1 MVALVPERSEFVT
14 EFWAAF
20 AWTPVHQGFDGIRV
34 AFASI
39 TPIIASQGMEISHV
53 RTETAPIFRLMM
65 VCLLLQV
72 IWRIFMKKLIAA
84 FLITVAAGAA
94 SVAHAAEKVTVFAA
108 ASMKDVIEE
117 AARQMKARDGT
128 EVVASFASSSVLAK
142 QIEQGAP
149 AQIFISADLDWMDY
163 VEKAGAI
170 DKASRKVIAGNA
182 LVIATQ
188 KETPKGEAKELL
200 GGGRF
205 AMGDPSNV
213 PAGKYGKAALEKLD
227 VWKDVEKNAV
237 FAENVRVALQYVS
250 RGEVKAAIVYAS
262 DRAAAPG
269 LVEAYRFPPDSHA
282 PILYPAALVAKNET
296 DAARAFLAFLESDA
310 GQAII
315 KDKGFV
321 GASEAAE

>member
-1 MVALVPERSEFVT
+1 
-14 EFWAAF
+14 
-20 AWTPVHQGFDGIRV
+20 
-34 AFASI
+34 
-39 TPIIASQGMEISHV
+39 
-53 RTETAPIFRLMM
+53 
-65 VCLLLQV
+65 
-72 IWRIFMKKLIAA
+72 MKKLIAA

-117 AARQMKARDGT
+117 AAKQIKAKDGT
-128 EVVASFASSSVLAK
+128 EVVASLSSVLAK

-163 VEKAGAI
+163 VEKADLI

-200 GGGRF
+200 SAGRF

-227 VWKDVEKNAV
+227 IWKDIEKNAV
-237 FAENVRVALQYVS
+237 FTENVRVALQYVS
-250 RGEVKAAIVYAS
+250 RAEVKAAIVYAS
-262 DRAAAPG
+262 DRAAAPE
-269 LVEAYRFPPDSHA
+269 LVEAYRFPASSHA
-282 PILYPAALVAKNET
+282 PILYPAALIAKNEN
-296 DAARAFLAFLESDA
+296 DAAKAFLAFLESDA

-321 GASEAAE
+321 GAAEAAQ

>member
-1 MVALVPERSEFVT
+1 
-14 EFWAAF
+14 
-20 AWTPVHQGFDGIRV
+20 
-34 AFASI
+34 
-39 TPIIASQGMEISHV
+39 
-53 RTETAPIFRLMM
+53 
-65 VCLLLQV
+65 
-72 IWRIFMKKLIAA
+72 MKKLIAA
-84 FLITVAAGAA
+84 FLITIAAGTA

-117 AARQMKARDGT
+117 AAKQIKAKDGT

-163 VEKAGAI
+163 VEKANAI
-170 DKASRKVIAGNA
+170 DTASRKVIAGNA

-188 KETPKGEAKELL
+188 KDTAKADVKELL
-200 GGGRF
+200 SAGRF
-205 AMGDPSNV
+205 SMGDPSNV

-227 VWKDVEKNAV
+227 IWKDVEKNGV

-262 DRAAAPG
+262 DRAAAPD
-269 LVEAYRFPPDSHA
+269 LVEAYRFSVTSHA
-282 PILYPAALVAKNET
+282 PILYPAALIEKNEN
-296 DAARAFLAFLESDA
+296 DAAKAFLAFLESDA

-321 GASEAAE
+321 GAAEAGK

>member
-1 MVALVPERSEFVT
+1 
-14 EFWAAF
+14 
-20 AWTPVHQGFDGIRV
+20 
-34 AFASI
+34 
-39 TPIIASQGMEISHV
+39 
-53 RTETAPIFRLMM
+53 
-65 VCLLLQV
+65 
-72 IWRIFMKKLIAA
+72 MKKLIAA
-84 FLITVAAGAA
+84 FFITVAAGTVP
-94 SVAHAAEKVTVFAA
+94 VAHAAEKVTVFAA

-117 AARQMKARDGT
+117 AAKQMKAIDGT

-163 VEKAGAI
+163 VEKAGVI

-188 KETPKGEAKELL
+188 KDVSKNDARELL
-200 GGGRF
+200 SSGRF

-227 VWKDVEKNAV
+227 LWKDVEKNAV

-250 RGEVKAAIVYAS
+250 RSEVNAAIVYAS
-262 DRAAAPG
+262 DRAAAPE
-269 LVEAYRFPPDSHA
+269 LVEAYRFPATSHT
-282 PILYPAALVAKNET
+282 PILYPAALIEKNEG

-315 KDKGFV
+315 QNKGFV
-321 GASEAAE
+321 GSAEATR

>member
-1 MVALVPERSEFVT
+1 MVALVPERSEFVA

-65 VCLLLQV
+65 VCLLLQAM
-72 IWRIFMKKLIAA
+72 IFMKKLIAA

-108 ASMKDVIEE
+108 ASMK
-117 AARQMKARDGT
+117 

-188 KETPKGEAKELL
+188 KDTPKGEAKGLL

-250 RGEVKAAIVYAS
+250 RGEVGAAIVYAS

-269 LVEAYRFPPDSHA
+269 LVEAYRFPADSHA

>member
-1 MVALVPERSEFVT
+1 
-14 EFWAAF
+14 
-20 AWTPVHQGFDGIRV
+20 
-34 AFASI
+34 
-39 TPIIASQGMEISHV
+39 
-53 RTETAPIFRLMM
+53 
-65 VCLLLQV
+65 
-72 IWRIFMKKLIAA
+72 MKKLIAV
-84 FLITVAAGAA
+84 FFITVAAGTA

-117 AARQMKARDGT
+117 AARQIKAKDGM

-182 LVIATQ
+182 LVIAT
-188 KETPKGEAKELL
+188 PKDTAKADARELL
-200 GGGRF
+200 SAGHF

-227 VWKDVEKNAV
+227 IWKDVGKNAI

-262 DRAAAPG
+262 DRAAAPD
-269 LVEAYRFPPDSHA
+269 LVEAYRFPATSHA
-282 PILYPAALVAKNET
+282 PILYPAALIEKNES
-296 DAARAFLAFLESDA
+296 DAAKAFLAFLESDA

-321 GASEAAE
+321 GAAEAAK

>member
-1 MVALVPERSEFVT
+1 
-14 EFWAAF
+14 
-20 AWTPVHQGFDGIRV
+20 
-34 AFASI
+34 
-39 TPIIASQGMEISHV
+39 
-53 RTETAPIFRLMM
+53 
-65 VCLLLQV
+65 
-72 IWRIFMKKLIAA
+72 MKKLIAA

-128 EVVASFASSSVLAK
+128 DVVASFASSSVLAK

-163 VEKAGAI
+163 VEKADAI

-182 LVIATQ
+182 LVVATQ
-188 KETPKGEAKELL
+188 KDTPKGEAKQLL
-200 GGGRF
+200 SAGRF

-227 VWKDVEKNAV
+227 IWKDVEKNAV
-237 FAENVRVALQYVS
+237 FSENVRVALQYVS

-262 DRAAAPG
+262 DRAAAPE
-269 LVEAYRFPPDSHA
+269 LVEAYRFPADSHA

-296 DAARAFLAFLESDA
+296 DAAKAFLAFLESDA

-321 GASEAAE
+321 GAAEAAE

>member
-1 MVALVPERSEFVT
+1 
-14 EFWAAF
+14 
-20 AWTPVHQGFDGIRV
+20 
-34 AFASI
+34 
-39 TPIIASQGMEISHV
+39 
-53 RTETAPIFRLMM
+53 
-65 VCLLLQV
+65 
-72 IWRIFMKKLIAA
+72 MKKLIAV
-84 FLITVAAGAA
+84 FLITIAAGTVP
-94 SVAHAAEKVTVFAA
+94 VAHAAGKVTVFAA

-117 AARQMKARDGT
+117 AAKQMKARDGT
-128 EVVASFASSSVLAK
+128 DVAASFASSSVLAK

-188 KETPKGEAKELL
+188 KDVAKGEAKELL
-200 GGGRF
+200 SAGRF

-227 VWKDVEKNAV
+227 IWKDVEKNAV

-250 RGEVKAAIVYAS
+250 RAEVRAAIVYAS
-262 DRAAAPG
+262 DRAVVRD
-269 LVEAYRFPPDSHA
+269 LVEAYRFPAASHA
-282 PILYPAALVAKNET
+282 PILYPAALIEKNEN

-315 KDKGFV
+315 EDKGFV
-321 GASEAAE
+321 GAAEAAR

>member
-1 MVALVPERSEFVT
+1 MVTSILERSEFVT

-20 AWTPVHQGFDGIRV
+20 AWTPVHQGSDGIRV

-39 TPIIASQGMEISHV
+39 MPIIAKKARRFVPADDG
-53 RTETAPIFRLMM
+53 
-65 VCLLLQV
+65 VCPFKRA
-72 IWRIFMKKLIAA
+72 IWRVVMKKLIAA

-117 AARQMKARDGT
+117 AAKQIKAKDGT

-149 AQIFISADLDWMDY
+149 AQNFISADLDWMDY
-163 VEKAGAI
+163 VEKANAI

-188 KETPKGEAKELL
+188 KDTPKADAKVLL
-200 GGGRF
+200 SADRF
-205 AMGDPSNV
+205 SMGDPSNV

-227 VWKDVEKNAV
+227 IWKDVEKNGV

-262 DRAAAPG
+262 DRAAAPD
-269 LVEAYRFPPDSHA
+269 LVEAYRFPATSHA
-282 PILYPAALVAKNET
+282 PILYPAALIEKNES
-296 DAARAFLAFLESDA
+296 DAAKAFLAFLESDA

-321 GASEAAE
+321 GAAEAGK

>member
-1 MVALVPERSEFVT
+1 
-14 EFWAAF
+14 
-20 AWTPVHQGFDGIRV
+20 
-34 AFASI
+34 
-39 TPIIASQGMEISHV
+39 
-53 RTETAPIFRLMM
+53 
-65 VCLLLQV
+65 
-72 IWRIFMKKLIAA
+72 MKKLIAA

-117 AARQMKARDGT
+117 AAKQIKAKDGT

-163 VEKAGAI
+163 VEKA
-170 DKASRKVIAGNA
+170 AGNA

-200 GGGRF
+200 SAGRF

-227 VWKDVEKNAV
+227 IWKDIEKNAV
-237 FAENVRVALQYVS
+237 FTENVRVALQYVS
-250 RGEVKAAIVYAS
+250 RAEVKAAIVYAS
-262 DRAAAPG
+262 DRAAAPE
-269 LVEAYRFPPDSHA
+269 LVEAYRFPASSHA
-282 PILYPAALVAKNET
+282 PILYPAALIAKNEN
-296 DAARAFLAFLESDA
+296 DAAKAFLAFLESDA
-310 GQAII
+310 GQSII

-321 GASEAAE
+321 GAAEAAQ